1 MKAQACGTS
10 TAPLPMRSLRGG
22 LAVVLLMAGAYV
34 PGGGESG
41 KPRPGTKIELSRR
54 EERCS
59 IKGTSF
65 DRAIDH
71 LRHGPDMGTIL
82 CNSS

>member
-1 MKAQACGTS
+1 MEEERKAGLLAK
-10 TAPLPMRSLRGG
+10 GG
-22 LAVVLLMAGAYV
+22 A
-34 PGGGESG
+34 E
-41 KPRPGTKIELSRR
+41 KGTKRAGTMISPIQNGVSIELSRR

-65 DRAIDH
+65 ARTINH